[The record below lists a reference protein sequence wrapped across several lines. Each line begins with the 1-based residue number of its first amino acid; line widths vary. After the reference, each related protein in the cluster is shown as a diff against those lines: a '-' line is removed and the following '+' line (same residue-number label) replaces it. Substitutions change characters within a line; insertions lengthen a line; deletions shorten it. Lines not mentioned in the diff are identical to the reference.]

1 MAKVILI
8 DLSDFSHNEI
18 EINLENPLLPIATPL
33 LAALSGQVSGD
44 IFVVI

>member
-33 LAALSGQVSGD
+33 SNYTANHYRGQS
-44 IFVVI
+44 